1 MPITCGKLTKDF
13 TFDCTNRST
22 GGVGQVMKLYNK
34 ADINYAT
41 STVQI
46 DDTNHKITNIEVVA
60 SAPVVEI
67 QSLPNKRLI
76 SATFTPSDTDYGVF
90 WNHQIRFPALGL
102 SEDALISLR
111 ELAAGAELVA
121 IVEDNYK
128 GANGED
134 TFKVYGWNNG
144 LKLIESPYDSNANNG
159 NLPIVLGSKE
169 PDLEPNPPL
178 VWLETDAATTKSAF
192 DAL

>member
-1 MPITCGKLTKDF
+1 MPVVCGKLTLGF
-13 TFDCTNRST
+13 LFDCNNRST

-34 ADINYAT
+34 ADIDRVA
-41 STVQI
+41 SAVMI
-46 DDTNHKITNIEVVA
+46 DGTNHKITNLAAIA
-60 SAPVVEI
+60 NAPVIKV

-76 SATFTPSDTDYGVF
+76 SATFTPTDTDYGTF
-90 WNHQIRFPALGL
+90 WTHQVRFPALGL
-102 SEDALISLR
+102 TEDALISLR

-121 IVEDNYK
+121 IVEDNF
-128 GANGED
+128 GGTSGED
-134 TFKVYGWNNG
+134 RFKVYGWNNG

-159 NLPIVLGSKE
+159 NIPIVIGSKE

-178 VWLETDAATTKSAF
+178 VWFETDAATTKAAF